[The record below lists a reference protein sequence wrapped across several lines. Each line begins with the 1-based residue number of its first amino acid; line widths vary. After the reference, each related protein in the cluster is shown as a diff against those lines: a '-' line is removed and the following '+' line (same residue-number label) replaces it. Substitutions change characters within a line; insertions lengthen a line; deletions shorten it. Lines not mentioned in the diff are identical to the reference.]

1 MSIRG
6 AQVILESCSIVGTI
20 TGLSVRNALPIT
32 ECSASCEMHA
42 VRGARIF
49 TGGRFW
55 MRLDARWTVG
65 VGLLVC
71 SSCVIGIGT
80 AGAPLG
86 VGTEY

>member
-1 MSIRG
+1 
-6 AQVILESCSIVGTI
+6 
-20 TGLSVRNALPIT
+20 
-32 ECSASCEMHA
+32 MHA

-65 VGLLVC
+65 AGLLVC